1 MPDEKTGGVAKAGG
15 YPVRLEKH
23 QQLLHRH
30 APSFIRHVLDAFRQ
44 RAISPS
50 EAAEQL
56 SLSRSRL
63 YALST
68 DYLRARARKR
78 GPHWIPGS
86 SGGDH
91 STPWPQPVLDLLRK
105 RLSCSPPCP
114 YSFAASEALRLHAFK
129 LDRAQVRHWAIA
141 NQLAHALPA
150 KRVLAPVRR
159 WQRSRIGELWQLDAS
174 PHRWFPSVNIA
185 FPMLNM
191 LDDCSR
197 LFTGSK
203 LYERELLLA
212 YFDFLPAAFLA
223 HGRPLQLYVD
233 FHSIFFTRDPDAL
246 TQLGWALKF
255 YDISLRYAPT
265 PQAKGKIEREH
276 QYWQGRLPA
285 YCASEK
291 IDQIHVVNP
300 HIDALRAHRNAHEVH
315 RELRQT
321 PQRAWNQAK
330 KENRSAMRTVP
341 RCPWWPYVWSVR
353 TPIKVGTDGRVP
365 IGTQRLRIQTAPGSK
380 VVLCLHPEG
389 HHSVLAAPPDATAKP
404 ILLFTN
410 RPK

>member
-1 MPDEKTGGVAKAGG
+1 LV
-15 YPVRLEKH
+15 VRPRPTAILCVFEKH

-30 APSFIRHVLDAFRQ
+30 APSFIRHVLDAFGR
-44 RAISPS
+44 RALNAT

-56 SLSRSRL
+56 GLSPSRL
-63 YALST
+63 YARST
-68 DYLRARARKR
+68 EYRRARGQPR
-78 GPHWIPGS
+78 GSLWTPGS

-91 STPWPQPVLDLLRK
+91 ADPWPQCVLDLLRK
-105 RLSCSPPCP
+105 RLGCSPPCP

-129 LDRAQVRHWAIA
+129 LDRAQVRRWAIE
-141 NQLAHALPA
+141 NNLAHAVPP

-159 WQRSRIGELWQLDAS
+159 WQRARIGELWQLDAS
-174 PHRWFPSVNIA
+174 PHRWFPSVPIA

-233 FHSIFFTRDPDAL
+233 YHSLFFTQDPDAL

-276 QYWQGRLPA
+276 QFWQGRLPA
-285 YCASEK
+285 YFASEK
-291 IDQIHVVNP
+291 IDEIHVANP
-300 HIDALRAHRNAHEVH
+300 HIDSLRAHRNAHEIH

-321 PQRAWNQAK
+321 PLRAWNQAK
-330 KENRSAMRTVP
+330 KENRSVMRPVP
-341 RCPWWPYVWSVR
+341 RCPWWDYVWSVR
-353 TPIKVGTDGRVP
+353 TLIKIGTDGRVP
-365 IGTQRLRIQTAPGSK
+365 IGTQRLRVEKPPGSR
-380 VVLCLHPEG
+380 VVLCLHPSG
-389 HHSVLAAPPDATAKP
+389 HHSVLAAAPDASEKP
-404 ILLFTN
+404 RLLFTD
-410 RPK
+410 RST

>member
-1 MPDEKTGGVAKAGG
+1 VVQPTAAVILC
-15 YPVRLEKH
+15 VFEKH

-44 RAISPS
+44 RTLNAS
-50 EAAEQL
+50 EAAAQL
-56 SLSRSRL
+56 GLSPSRL
-63 YALST
+63 YALAT
-68 DYLRARARKR
+68 EHLRARAQK
-78 GPHWIPGS
+78 PAAHWMPGT

-91 STPWPQPVLDLLRK
+91 STPWPQPVMDLLRK
-105 RLSCSPPCP
+105 RLGCSPPCP

-129 LDRAQVRHWAIA
+129 LDRAQVRRWAIE
-141 NQLAHALPA
+141 NHLAHAVPA

-159 WQRSRIGELWQLDAS
+159 WQRAQIGELWQLDAS
-174 PHRWFPSVNIA
+174 PHRWFPSLNIP

-233 FHSIFFTRDPDAL
+233 YHSIFFTHDPEAL
-246 TQLGWALKF
+246 TQLGWALRF

-276 QYWQGRLPA
+276 QFWQGRLPP
-285 YCASEK
+285 YFASEK
-291 IDQIHVVNP
+291 ITEIETANQ
-300 HIDALRAHRNAHEVH
+300 HIEDLRTHHNAHEVH

-330 KENRSAMRTVP
+330 QENRSVMRPAP
-341 RCPWWPYVWSVR
+341 RCPWWHYVWSVR
-353 TPIKVGTDGRVP
+353 TLIKIGTDGRVP
-365 IGTQRLRIQTAPGSK
+365 IGTQRLRVEAPPGSK
-380 VVLCLHPEG
+380 VVLCLHPSG
-389 HHSVLAAPPDATAKP
+389 HYSVLAASPVATEKP
-404 ILLFTN
+404 LLLFTN
-410 RPK
+410 CPQ

>member
-1 MPDEKTGGVAKAGG
+1 M
-15 YPVRLEKH
+15 
-23 QQLLHRH
+23 
-30 APSFIRHVLDAFRQ
+30 LDAFGRQ
-44 RAISPS
+44 ALNAA

-56 SLSRSRL
+56 GLSPSRL

-68 DYLRARARKR
+68 EYLRARVKKR
-78 GPHWIPGS
+78 GSLWTPGG

-91 STPWPQPVLDLLRK
+91 AAPWPQPVLDLLRK
-105 RLSCSPPCP
+105 RLGCSPPCP
-114 YSFAASEALRLHAFK
+114 YSFAASEALRLHTFK
-129 LDRAQVRHWAIA
+129 LDRAQVRRWAIE
-141 NQLAHALPA
+141 NNLAHAVPP

-159 WQRSRIGELWQLDAS
+159 WQRARIGELWQLDAS
-174 PHRWFPSVNIA
+174 PHRWFPSVHIA

-233 FHSIFFTRDPDAL
+233 YHSLFFTHDPDAL

-276 QYWQGRLPA
+276 QFWQGRLPA
-285 YCASEK
+285 YFASEK
-291 IDQIHVVNP
+291 IDEIHVANP
-300 HIDALRAHRNAHEVH
+300 HIDALRAHRNAHEIH

-321 PQRAWNQAK
+321 PLRAWNQAK
-330 KENRSAMRTVP
+330 KEDRSVMRPVP
-341 RCPWWPYVWSVR
+341 RCPWWDYVWSVR
-353 TPIKVGTDGRVP
+353 TTIKVGTDGRVP
-365 IGTQRLRIQTAPGSK
+365 IGTQRLQLEKPPGSK
-380 VVLCLHPEG
+380 VVLCLHPSG
-389 HHSVLAAPPDATAKP
+389 HHSVLAAPPDAAEKP
-404 ILLFTN
+404 LLLFTN
-410 RPK
+410 RSQ